1 MTRVKSPN
9 MPKPVR
15 TWTRGPSVSA
25 PREELLAWFESTAP
39 RLTRVP
45 VVLRRG
51 QVGFEYRGAMIGALE
66 VHVTDG
72 ALGISLAQRA
82 MRGANGDTCTFLVE
96 GVWHGDDAVA
106 PHHYAIR
113 EAGFAPAT
121 TDELAAITHL
131 EVERGD

>member
-15 TWTRGPSVSA
+15 NWTRGPLVTA

-39 RLTRVP
+39 RLTRVV

-51 QVGFEYRGAMIGALE
+51 GVGFEYRGAMIGALE

-82 MRGANGDTCTFLVE
+82 MRGATGNTCTFVVE
-96 GVWHGDDAVA
+96 GLWHGDDAVA

-121 TDELAAITHL
+121 AGELAAMTHL